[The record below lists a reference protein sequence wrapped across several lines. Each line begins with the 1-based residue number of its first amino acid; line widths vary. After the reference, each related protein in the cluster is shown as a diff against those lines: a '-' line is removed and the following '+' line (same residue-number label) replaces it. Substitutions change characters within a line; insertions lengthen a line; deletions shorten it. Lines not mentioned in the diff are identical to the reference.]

1 MKIVTKALAL
11 SVFMLPALAFATPY
25 FDGFFGVFFIAI
37 GVMLAA
43 IFSYVVMRLMYWCY
57 AAACFFSGQ
66 KLGKIGLWLIILD
79 IPVF

>member
-1 MKIVTKALAL
+1 MKMMTKAFAI

-25 FDGFFGVFFIAI
+25 FDGFLGVFFIAI